1 MATEPRSTTAPCVDG
16 ELMPQRQVLE
26 DEISAGA
33 DRLRRVLRQADGGRA
48 QTSLSWLADTLLS
61 QHRTVNRAF
70 RDWTPYPVILVELD
84 EQRGQPTADRS
95 LRIASNCID
104 ADGNPEQE
112 KNIGIGKRVE
122 TARSRST
129 HRRGGYRRG
138 GRDLAECKADPSWAA
153 SITSTSGPRDILP
166 PHGVPLPLAH
176 SSPPSPAPAQI
187 L

>member
-1 MATEPRSTTAPCVDG
+1 M
-16 ELMPQRQVLE
+16 
-26 DEISAGA
+26 
-33 DRLRRVLRQADGGRA
+33 
-48 QTSLSWLADTLLS
+48 
-61 QHRTVNRAF
+61 NRAF

-166 PHGVPLPLAH
+166 PHAYRFILIVAKL
-176 SSPPSPAPAQI
+176 SPWLCRQQTTPTTPIHLQRAPR
-187 L
+187 

>member
-1 MATEPRSTTAPCVDG
+1 MNS
-16 ELMPQRQVLE
+16 
-26 DEISAGA
+26 
-33 DRLRRVLRQADGGRA
+33 
-48 QTSLSWLADTLLS
+48 
-61 QHRTVNRAF
+61 AF

-112 KNIGIGKRVE
+112 ENIGIGKRVE

-138 GRDLAECKADPSWAA
+138 GRDLAECKVDPFWAA

-166 PHGVPLPLAH
+166 PHGTHHRPRQGKPTSH
-176 SSPPSPAPAQI
+176 E
-187 L
+187 

>member
-1 MATEPRSTTAPCVDG
+1 MTLPPHIEYFQEAATGQFNLQKCVECDLFRYPPG
-16 ELMPQRQVLE
+16 SLCPDCGSSELRW
-26 DEISAGA
+26 GA
-33 DRLRRVLRQADGGRA
+33 VSGKGTIHSYYFVPHA
-48 QTSLSWLADTLLS
+48 
-61 QHRTVNRAF
+61 VNSAF

-166 PHGVPLPLAH
+166 PHGHIRWPLPG
-176 SSPPSPAPAQI
+176 
-187 L
+187 

>member
-1 MATEPRSTTAPCVDG
+1 M
-16 ELMPQRQVLE
+16 
-26 DEISAGA
+26 
-33 DRLRRVLRQADGGRA
+33 
-48 QTSLSWLADTLLS
+48 
-61 QHRTVNRAF
+61 NRAF